1 MRIDT
6 SKTIVIL
13 FLLTFVSVF
22 ADFTDFNLIDETQ
35 YDLNHLI
42 YNSDFI
48 TKPLTMLSGMSLLFD
63 EHINKAIPK
72 SSFLNVLDNFDT
84 LEFSLLALTTALIIY
99 PFDNYTAFT
108 VVESFTVSAGVT
120 ALIKIFVGRAR
131 PYNNLGAFVFE
142 PFNLNR
148 DYQSFPSGHS
158 ALSWAIFTPV
168 AKRFGDIW
176 YAIPVVFSLQ
186 RVWSN
191 NHWFS
196 DVLFGASIG
205 YNIGS
210 QFYDARKGE

>member
-1 MRIDT
+1 MKMWT
-6 SKTIVIL
+6 LKTIAIL
-13 FLLTFVSVF
+13 FLLISVSFF
-22 ADFTDFNLIDETQ
+22 ANFTDFNLIDETQ
-35 YDLNHLI
+35 YDLNELI

-48 TKPLTMLSGMSLLFD
+48 TNPLTMLSGISLLFD
-63 EHINKAIPK
+63 EHINRAIPK

-84 LEFSLLALTTALIIY
+84 LEFSLLALTAALIIY

-108 VVESFTVSAGVT
+108 VVESFAVSAGVT
-120 ALIKIFVGRAR
+120 ALIKILVGRAR

-168 AKRFGDIW
+168 AKKFGDIW
-176 YAIPVVFSLQ
+176 YAVPVVFSLQ

-191 NHWFS
+191 NHWSS

-210 QFYDARKGE
+210 QFYNARKGE

>member
-1 MRIDT
+1 MRMGA

-13 FLLTFVSVF
+13 FLLTLVSVF
-22 ADFTDFNLIDETQ
+22 ADFTDFNLIGETQ
-35 YDLNHLI
+35 YDLNQLI
-42 YNSDFI
+42 FNSDFI
-48 TKPLTMLSGMSLLFD
+48 TNPLATLSEMFFLFD

-84 LEFSLLALTTALIIY
+84 LEFSVLALITALIIY

-108 VVESFTVSAGVT
+108 VVESFTVSAVITG
-120 ALIKIFVGRAR
+120 LIKFLVGRAR
-131 PYNNLGAFVFE
+131 PYNNLGAFAFE
-142 PFNLNR
+142 PFNLKR

-158 ALSWAIFTPV
+158 TLSWAIFTPV

-176 YAIPVVFSLQ
+176 YAVPVVFSLQ

-191 NHWFS
+191 NHWPS
-196 DVLFGASIG
+196 DVLFGVSIG

-210 QFYDARKGE
+210 QFYNARKGE